1 MSDAPTF
8 AIERFTHA
16 GATLVAQESGAGRDL
31 FVLIHGIGMGR
42 SAFAELE
49 GLLDDLAR
57 VVAVDLPGYGETP
70 EPGRVLSME
79 ENADVV
85 AAYLADLTAGD
96 ERPRLVVLGHSM
108 GAQVALEVAARHP
121 HLVDALVLVGPTV
134 EPGARSTIRQ
144 LWRLIRDIIPE
155 SPRVIAVGAREYL
168 RAGPRLLAKVRA
180 VMAHRPED
188 TARRVDAPTLVI
200 RGERDI
206 LVPVEWARQ
215 LTDALP
221 DGQLREVAEF
231 GHETMIRNAGPTA
244 TLIRAFLEGR

>member
-8 AIERFTHA
+8 AIERFTHE
-16 GATLVAQESGAGRDL
+16 GATLVAQESGEGHDL
-31 FVLIHGIGMGR
+31 FVLIHGVGMGR

-49 GLLDDLAR
+49 GLLDDIGR

-85 AAYLADLTAGD
+85 AAYLSDLTAGG
-96 ERPRLVVLGHSM
+96 ESPRIVVLGHSM

-134 EPGARSTIRQ
+134 EPGARSAVRQ

-180 VMAHRPED
+180 VMVHRPED
-188 TARRVDAPTLVI
+188 TARQVTVPALVI

-215 LTDALP
+215 LTEALP
-221 DGQLREVAEF
+221 DACLREVAEF

-244 TLIRAFLEGR
+244 SLIREFLADR

>member
-1 MSDAPTF
+1 MSDAPSF

-16 GATLVAQESGAGRDL
+16 GATLVAQESGGGRDL
-31 FVLIHGIGMGR
+31 FVLIYGIGMGR
-42 SAFAELE
+42 SAFAELAD
-49 GLLDDLAR
+49 LLDDIGR
-57 VVAVDLPGYGETP
+57 VVAVDLPGYGDTP

-85 AAYLADLTAGD
+85 AAYLADLTAGEED
-96 ERPRLVVLGHSM
+96 ARTVVLGHSM

-121 HLVDALVLVGPTV
+121 QLVDALVLVGPTV
-134 EPGARSTIRQ
+134 EPGARSTLRQ

-168 RAGPRLLAKVRA
+168 RAGPRLLDKVRA
-180 VMAHRPED
+180 VMSHRPEE
-188 TARRVDAPTLVI
+188 TAQRVSAPALVI

-221 DGQLREVAEF
+221 DARLREVAEF
-231 GHETMIRNAGPTA
+231 GHETMIRNARPTA
-244 TLIRAFLEGR
+244 MVIREFLADR

>member
-16 GATLVAQESGAGRDL
+16 GATLVAQESGEGRDL

-49 GLLDDLAR
+49 GLLDDRGR
-57 VVAVDLPGYGETP
+57 VLAVDLPGYGETP

-85 AAYLADLTAGD
+85 
-96 ERPRLVVLGHSM
+96 LGHSM
-108 GAQVALEVAARHP
+108 GAQVAREVAARHP

-221 DGQLREVAEF
+221 EGQLREVAEF
-231 GHETMIRNAGPTA
+231 GHETMIRNAAPTA

>member
-1 MSDAPTF
+1 MSDAPSF

-16 GATLVAQESGAGRDL
+16 GATLVAQESGEGDDL

-42 SAFAELE
+42 SAFSELE
-49 GLLDDLAR
+49 GLLYDIGR

-70 EPGRVLSME
+70 EPGRVLTME

-85 AAYLADLTAGD
+85 AAYLVDLTAGED
-96 ERPRLVVLGHSM
+96 RGRIVILGHSM

-134 EPGARSTIRQ
+134 EPGARSAMRQ
-144 LWRLIRDIIPE
+144 LWRLMRDIIPE
-155 SPRVIAVGAREYL
+155 SPQVIAVGAREYL
-168 RAGPRLLAKVRA
+168 RAGPRLLAKIRA
-180 VMAHRPED
+180 VMVHRPEV
-188 TARRVDAPTLVI
+188 TARQVTAPALVI

-206 LVPVEWARQ
+206 VVPAEWAHQ
-215 LTDALP
+215 LTHALP
-221 DGQLREVAEF
+221 DAYLREVAEF

-244 TLIRAFLEGR
+244 TLIRDFLADR